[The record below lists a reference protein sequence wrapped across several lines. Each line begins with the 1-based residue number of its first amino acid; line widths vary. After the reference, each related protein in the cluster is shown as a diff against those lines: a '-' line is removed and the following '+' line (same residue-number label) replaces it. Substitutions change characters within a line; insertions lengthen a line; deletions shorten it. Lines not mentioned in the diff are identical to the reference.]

1 MLCLLQPDAKKK
13 GHEKIEK
20 IALYRE
26 QEIDRTHILFLLGEI
41 SELMLLHAA

>member
-1 MLCLLQPDAKKK
+1 MQKK

-26 QEIDRTHILFLLGEI
+26 QEIDRTHILFLLEGEI